1 MMINQTFEAISTVHG
16 PFGLQMQISENDVF
30 LFDIDAVSNAHQ
42 REMNHAFG
50 SYLSDFAR
58 HRACYLLTSCNYA
71 ETATRI
77 PSRVR
82 RELAGIFS
90 SAGTELWHRNELLVR
105 HEHSFSDDIYEC
117 IVKLLL
123 QSSYPAKQTPLID
136 CGPATLRICLAGT
149 RAGLAAKRGLSGM
162 GTRTWRTRQNCRSA
176 REPLPR
182 PHSLQ
187 RYGGQSAC
195 YTAFVF
201 NGTGPDADSETSQVS
216 ETGRL
221 PLRNGSRWLC
231 SSSLRCLPGG
241 RHCCKSRRCERCQPV
256 AQLRKSADTGKKRT
270 YLEPA
275 SSRTGGMT

>member
-16 PFGLQMQISENDVF
+16 PFGQQMQISENDVF

-42 REMNHAFG
+42 REMNHAFA

-149 RAGLAAKRGLSGM
+149 RAGLAAKRAYLEWEREHGELEKIVEALESRFPDHTVYRDTGVSLLV
-162 GTRTWRTRQNCRSA
+162 TPRSYSTALVQTQILKRHKSA
-176 REPLPR
+176 RLVAYLCETAADGFAAPLCDAF
-182 PHSLQ
+182 Q
-187 RYGGQSAC
+187 EGDIVAKVGGASD
-195 YTAFVF
+195 V
-201 NGTGPDADSETSQVS
+201 SQLLS
-216 ETGRL
+216 YENRRIQEKNERIWN
-221 PLRNGSRWLC
+221 PLRLVQG
-231 SSSLRCLPGG
+231 
-241 RHCCKSRRCERCQPV
+241 
-256 AQLRKSADTGKKRT
+256 A
-270 YLEPA
+270 
-275 SSRTGGMT
+275 